1 MDKRTRDLIIG
12 VVLFLAAGTAGAF
25 VMMQKPRSA
34 GDQQTEFAAN
44 RSSTPSGS
52 ASVPFDGSQAMQYI
66 RQICAL
72 GPRIS
77 HTPQHKQMVE
87 KLHKHFKDL
96 GAEVTLQ
103 HFEGRQRSKTLPVP
117 MVNLIVRFQ
126 PEKKLRLL
134 VCTHYDTRPLADNE
148 PNARDWN
155 KPFLGAN
162 DGGSGVAWMM
172 EMAKHMKQLN
182 PPLGVDFVCFDGEE
196 YIFDNRPSSS
206 GGDRYFL
213 GSEYFAQEHIRSM
226 QTGNSITYKE
236 GVLLDMIAGRNP
248 RFLLEKQSSIRAP
261 DVLDRI
267 WRIAVEQHCP
277 AFVRV
282 FGQDVLDDHIE
293 LHKAN
298 LKVIDII
305 PTTTEREAFGMS
317 YPFWH
322 KLGDTPENCAPEGM
336 EQVAKVLAV
345 WMKTT
350 TQGQK

>member
-1 MDKRTRDLIIG
+1 MDKRKRDLVLG
-12 VVLFLAAGTAGAF
+12 VALFLIAGSAGAY

-34 GDQQTEFAAN
+34 GDQQTEFAAE
-44 RSSTPSGS
+44 RSSGPATP
-52 ASVPFDGSQAMQYI
+52 VPVAFDGEQAMQYI

-77 HTPQHKQMVE
+77 HTPQHQQMVDMQ
-87 KLHKHFKDL
+87 HKHFKAL
-96 GAEVTLQ
+96 GAEVVLQ
-103 HFEGRQRSKTLPVP
+103 KFEGRQRSKPLPVP
-117 MVNLIVRFQ
+117 MVNLIVRFH
-126 PEKKLRLL
+126 PEKKARLL

-148 PNARDWN
+148 PNQRDWH

-172 EMAKHMKQLN
+172 EMAKHMKQLD
-182 PPLGVDFVCFDGEE
+182 PMLGVDFVCFDGEE
-196 YIFDNRPSSS
+196 YIFDNRPSDS

-226 QTGNSITYKE
+226 QTGNSVTYRE
-236 GVLLDMIAGRNP
+236 GVLLDMIAGKNP
-248 RFLLEKQSSIRAP
+248 RFLFDRRSSA
-261 DVLDRI
+261 VAGTVVDRI
-267 WRIAVEQHCP
+267 WRIAVDLRCN
-277 AFVRV
+277 AFVRQ

-293 LHKAN
+293 LHKAG

-305 PTTTEREAFGMS
+305 PTTPERESFGMS
-317 YPFWH
+317 YPYWH
-322 KLGDTPENCAPEGM
+322 KLGDTPENCAPDGM

-350 TQGQK
+350 K

>member
-1 MDKRTRDLIIG
+1 
-12 VVLFLAAGTAGAF
+12 VVLFLAAGSAGAF

-34 GDQQTEFAAN
+34 GDQQTDFAAD
-44 RSSTPSGS
+44 RSSSPAG
-52 ASVPFDGSQAMQYI
+52 AGLVPFDGGQAMEHI

-77 HTPQHKQMVE
+77 GTPQHKQMVDT
-87 KLHKHFKDL
+87 LQKHFKAL
-96 GAEVTLQ
+96 GAEVVLQ
-103 HFEGRQRSKTLPVP
+103 KFEGRQRSKLLPVP

-148 PNARDWN
+148 PNQRDWH

-172 EMAKHMKQLN
+172 EMARHMKQLDT
-182 PPLGVDFVCFDGEE
+182 PLGVDFVCFDGEE
-196 YIFDNRPSSS
+196 YIFDNRPSDS

-226 QTGNSITYKE
+226 QTGSGVTYKE
-236 GVLLDMIAGRNP
+236 GILLDMIAGRNP
-248 RFLLEKQSSIRAP
+248 RFLFERKSHTIAGEL
-261 DVLDRI
+261 VDRI
-267 WRIAVEQHCP
+267 WRIAAEQRCP
-277 AFVRV
+277 AFVRQY
-282 FGQDVLDDHIE
+282 GQDVLDDHIE

-305 PTTTEREAFGMS
+305 PTTYESERFGMS
-317 YPFWH
+317 YPYWH

-350 TQGQK
+350 K